1 MNNLNK
7 ITHTRV
13 GDNIHYFQNGQEA
26 RGVIVKMSN
35 AYVSVLK
42 DSGVIDEIH
51 INDTFFV
58 KDIITNK
65 TWNEMNLE
73 ERVVELQKAHAFS
86 PRFISKTWE
95 DLPQE
100 LRDVLLKTN
109 LEETTLGQLGGNRA
123 GVSTDTDVKAPED
136 YKGESDED
144 KKEEFK
150 HEEKKPSVDKK
161 KAPINKNN
169 AMEESSKK
177 VDDMQQDWRPTGAK
191 EKKADKEVKL
201 TEGGKKV
208 LDEAKRYASLDMYKS
223 MPLWKTWLEKDVR
236 TGKQSKDGKPASNPT
251 YLESGKIESGSELG
265 GKGRA
270 YSGGATSTS
279 VLSPKDLK
287 YRTHDGRQG
296 SLDFESPDH
305 DENCPRCRQDR
316 EDTLR
321 RLREREGDKKIPK
334 GGKSPLVKVTVSPAL
349 IVTSL
354 GSKIRL
360 PPAPICISAA

>member
-65 TWNEMNLE
+65 TWNEMDLV

-86 PRFISKTWE
+86 PRFISKAWE

-109 LEETTLGQLGGNRA
+109 LEETTLGQVGGNRA

-161 KAPINKNN
+161 KVPINKNN
-169 AMEESSKK
+169 AMEGSSKP
-177 VDDMQQDWRPTGAK
+177 VDDMQQDWRPTGAN
-191 EKKADKEVKL
+191 EKKADKEVEL

-208 LDEAKRYASLDMYKS
+208 LHEAKRYASLDMYKS
-223 MPLWKTWLEKDVR
+223 
-236 TGKQSKDGKPASNPT
+236 KQYGKPL
-251 YLESGKIESGSELG
+251 YG
-265 GKGRA
+265 
-270 YSGGATSTS
+270 
-279 VLSPKDLK
+279 
-287 YRTHDGRQG
+287 
-296 SLDFESPDH
+296 
-305 DENCPRCRQDR
+305 
-316 EDTLR
+316 
-321 RLREREGDKKIPK
+321 
-334 GGKSPLVKVTVSPAL
+334 
-349 IVTSL
+349 VTSL
-354 GSKIRL
+354 EKEGDGAGNTGVNSTDTVGVYNARYSDKNGRYRDQEKDTDKKGEEKDDGKR
-360 PPAPICISAA
+360 SED